1 MPMKL
6 RGRKVLV
13 TGCAGFIGSHM
24 TEELLRLGNQVV
36 GVDNL
41 SAGRKAFME
50 GAFARE
56 GFSFVEGDLL
66 NLDLKHLLM
75 GVEVVCH
82 FAANPDV
89 RLGASNTHV
98 HFEQNIE
105 VTYRLLE
112 ECARGDVLD
121 VIFPSTSTVYG
132 ETTVIPTPEEYGP
145 LVPISIYGASKLA
158 CEALIASYCHT
169 FDMNAVL
176 YRFANVVGTRSTHN
190 VLHDFIRKLREQPDY
205 LEILGAEPGTNKSYV
220 HVSDCVDAM
229 VVGAEQAKEQVEIYN
244 IGSRDRMNVL
254 RIADIVVEEMGL
266 QDVKYHWT
274 GGVKGG
280 RGWIGDVKEML
291 LSVDKLASVG
301 WKPSLNSEQAIR
313 RAVREIIGQ
322 SGR

>member
-1 MPMKL
+1 MRLM
-6 RGRKVLV
+6 GRKILV

-24 TEELLRLGNQVV
+24 TEQLLRLGNQVI

-50 GAFARE
+50 GAMGQE
-56 GFSFVEGDLL
+56 GFSFVEGDLV
-66 NLDLKHLLM
+66 NMDLKHLLM
-75 GVEVVCH
+75 GVDVVCH

-89 RLGASNTHV
+89 RLGASNTRV

-112 ECARGDVLD
+112 ECARGEVLD
-121 VIFPSTSTVYG
+121 IIFPSTSTVYG
-132 ETTVIPTPEEYGP
+132 ETTVIPTPEDYGP

-190 VLHDFIRKLREQPDY
+190 VLHDFIRKLRDQPSY

-244 IGSRDRMNVL
+244 IGSRDRLNVL
-254 RIADIVVEEMGL
+254 KIADIVVEEMGL
-266 QDVKYHWT
+266 QDVKYNWT

-280 RGWIGDVKEML
+280 RGWVGDVKEML
-291 LSVDKLASVG
+291 LSVDKLAMVG
-301 WKPSLNSEQAIR
+301 WNPKLDSEAAVR
-313 RAVREIIGQ
+313 RAVQEILGKVVC
-322 SGR
+322 

>member
-1 MPMKL
+1 MRLK
-6 RGRKVLV
+6 GRKILV
-13 TGCAGFIGSHM
+13 TGCAGFIGSHL
-24 TEELLRLGNQVV
+24 TEELLRLGNLVV
-36 GVDNL
+36 GVDDL
-41 SAGRKAFME
+41 SAGRKSFMDSSL
-50 GAFARE
+50 AQDD
-56 GFSFVEGDLL
+56 FSFVEGDLL
-66 NLDLKHLLM
+66 TMDLKPLLM

-112 ECARGDVLD
+112 ECAKDDVMD
-121 VIFPSTSTVYG
+121 IIFPSTSTVYG
-132 ETTVIPTPEEYGP
+132 ETMVMPTPEEYGP

-176 YRFANVVGTRSTHN
+176 YRFANVVGPRSTHN
-190 VLHDFIRKLREQPDY
+190 VLHDFIRKLREQPNY

-229 VVGAEQAKEQVEIYN
+229 VIGAEMAREQVEIYN
-244 IGSRDRMNVL
+244 IGSRDRLNVQ

-266 QDVKYHWT
+266 QDVDYHWT

-280 RGWIGDVKEML
+280 RGWVGDVKEML
-291 LSVDKLASVG
+291 LSVDKLGAAG
-301 WKPSLNSEQAIR
+301 WTPKLNSEQSMR
-313 RAVREIIGQ
+313 RAVREIIGKA
-322 SGR
+322 